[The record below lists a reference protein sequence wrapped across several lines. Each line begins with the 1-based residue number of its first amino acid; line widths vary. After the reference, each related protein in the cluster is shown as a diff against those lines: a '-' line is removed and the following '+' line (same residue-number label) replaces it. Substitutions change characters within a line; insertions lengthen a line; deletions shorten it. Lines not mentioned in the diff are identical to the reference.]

1 MKKSMTG
8 AFNRGS
14 SPQIYFQ
21 RNKCMNVTLSG
32 STRYV
37 FPRDRNLELSA
48 RDHDGGAAPMELN
61 VKDTLLRICATGL
74 LLLSPAIASAAEGYS
89 TANVNMRAGP
99 STSYPAVAV
108 IPLGESVEIHGCLAD
123 VPWCDV
129 EFYGG
134 RGWVAGRYVQA
145 VYQSRR
151 VYVGPEYYRPLGIP
165 TVVFSVG
172 NYWDRYYRNRDFY
185 RDRDRWRRGPDFY
198 RPPPRDINRPDLDRR
213 QDADGRRGFDR
224 RPDLGLTP
232 DADRRT
238 DFDRDQRRQFDF
250 NRDRDNRR
258 PDANGDENRR
268 PQFDRRPDFRRDGDD
283 NSNRDRRDFRRRG
296 GDDSNNGDIRRR
308 GDNDGAGNDRRRPRG
323 ACDPGDPNCNN

>member
-1 MKKSMTG
+1 
-8 AFNRGS
+8 
-14 SPQIYFQ
+14 
-21 RNKCMNVTLSG
+21 VTAHA
-32 STRYV
+32 TF
-37 FPRDRNLELSA
+37 FPTDRNVELPA
-48 RDHDGGAAPMELN
+48 LNHDGGAAPRELN
-61 VKDTLLRICATGL
+61 VRDTLLRICATGL
-74 LLLSPAIASAAEGYS
+74 LLLLPAIASAAEGYS

-185 RDRDRWRRGPDFY
+185 RDRDRWRRGPDFN
-198 RPPPRDINRPDLDRR
+198 RPPPRDFNRSEFDRRPDFDRR

-224 RPDLGLTP
+224 SPDLGRTP
-232 DADRRT
+232 DVDRRT

-258 PDANGDENRR
+258 PDASGDENRR
-268 PQFDRRPDFRRDGDD
+268 PPFDRQPDFRRDGDD
-283 NSNRDRRDFRRRG
+283 NGYRDRRDFQRRG
-296 GDDSNNGDIRRR
+296 GDNSNNGDIRRR

-323 ACDPGDPNCNN
+323 ACDPGDPDCNN